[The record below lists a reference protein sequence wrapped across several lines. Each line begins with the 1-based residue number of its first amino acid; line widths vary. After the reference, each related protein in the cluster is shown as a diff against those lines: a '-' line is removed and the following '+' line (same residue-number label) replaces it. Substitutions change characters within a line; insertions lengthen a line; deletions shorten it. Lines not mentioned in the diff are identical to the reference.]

1 MSLLL
6 PYFDGGLNSVSGL
19 ARLFLAC
26 FLCGLIG
33 LERESKHKPV
43 GFKTCVIISVSS
55 CLLTLISIHSAL
67 YYADLSD
74 NIRTDPMRLAAQVIS
89 GVGFIG
95 AGVILLRSNL
105 VISGLTTAAII
116 WSAAG
121 IGIAC
126 GAGFYLY
133 ASVTTILILTMIKF
147 SHVITRLSNRLSRYQ
162 VIDAS
167 VLVMNS
173 DAIETLLT
181 DLNLK
186 GYDIDSINIMDDK
199 KKRVEVRLRL
209 NVNNKSGIFLLYS
222 TLKGFDYIYAVS
234 LNR

>member
-6 PYFDGGLNSVSGL
+6 SCFNDSLNTISGL
-19 ARLFLAC
+19 ARLLLAC

-67 YYADLSD
+67 YYADFSA

-89 GVGFIG
+89 GVGFLG
-95 AGVILLRSNL
+95 AGVILLRSNQ

-121 IGIAC
+121 IGVAC

-133 ASVTTILILTMIKF
+133 ASLTTILILTMIKF
-147 SHVITRLSNRLSRYQ
+147 SHAIARLSNKLSRYQ
-162 VIDAS
+162 AIDAS
-167 VLVMNS
+167 VFVINS
-173 DAIETLLT
+173 EVIETLIT
-181 DLNLK
+181 DLKLK
-186 GYDIDSINIMDDK
+186 GYEVNSINIMDDK

-209 NVNNKSGIFLLYS
+209 SVDSQSGIFLLYS
-222 TLKGFDYIYAVS
+222 TLKSFDYIYAVS
-234 LNR
+234 LNS

>member
-6 PYFDGGLNSVSGL
+6 SYFDGSLNTASGL
-19 ARLFLAC
+19 ARLLLAC

-67 YYADLSD
+67 YYADLSA

-89 GVGFIG
+89 GVGFLG
-95 AGVILLRSNL
+95 AGVILLRSNQM
-105 VISGLTTAAII
+105 ISGLTTAAII

-133 ASVTTILILTMIKF
+133 ASMTTLLILAMIKF

-167 VLVMNS
+167 VFVMNS
-173 DAIETLLT
+173 EAIESLLS
-181 DLNLK
+181 DLNQQDYEVK
-186 GYDIDSINIMDDK
+186 NINIMDNK

-209 NVNNKSGIFLLYS
+209 SVDSQSGIFFLYS
-222 TLKGFDYIYAVS
+222 TLKRLDYIYSVS
-234 LNR
+234 LSR

>member
-6 PYFDGGLNSVSGL
+6 SNFDGSLNTVSGL
-19 ARLFLAC
+19 ARLLLAC

-67 YYADLSD
+67 YYADLSA

-89 GVGFIG
+89 GVGFLG
-95 AGVILLRSNL
+95 AGVILLRSNQM
-105 VISGLTTAAII
+105 ISGLTTAAII

-133 ASVTTILILTMIKF
+133 ASVTTALILTMIKF

-162 VIDAS
+162 AIDAS
-167 VLVMNS
+167 VLVINS
-173 DAIETLLT
+173 EVIETLIT
-181 DLNLK
+181 DLRLK
-186 GYDIDSINIMDDK
+186 GYDIDNINIQDDR
-199 KKRVEVRLRL
+199 KKRVEVKLRL
-209 NVNNKSGIFLLYS
+209 NVDNQSGIFMLYS
-222 TLKGFDYIYAVS
+222 TLKSLDYIYAVS
-234 LNR
+234 LSR